1 MVATGQHRISTGS
14 GRFFPQVLQIDLL
27 RKEIPRYC
35 KKQAC
40 KPGEIWASTLA
51 STAFHF
57 ADEYGEGKL
66 VRPVGFTP
74 AFQQNALWDDN
85 LTIKLPRCIL
95 AAEKAAH
102 SGLLP
107 DDTPI
112 VHAFSDGDFFCHF
125 LGIQHTYLRAEEASL
140 GISVNAQSQ
149 APDIPNISSRAAMI
163 QYTPSLNATQN
174 DPEISI
180 LPLRGLKQELS
191 ASLNTQSQAP
201 NDPFHA

>member
-112 VHAFSDGDFFCHF
+112 VHAFQMAIFF
-125 LGIQHTYLRAEEASL
+125 A
-140 GISVNAQSQ
+140 ISWAFS
-149 APDIPNISSRAAMI
+149 
-163 QYTPSLNATQN
+163 TP
-174 DPEISI
+174 IYVRRK
-180 LPLRGLKQELS
+180 LP
-191 ASLNTQSQAP
+191 
-201 NDPFHA
+201 